1 MNKAIYLWTIVILI
15 IFSPNEII
23 SQEKQISNEYKGNT
37 INEISALI
45 ESHYVLKEKRN
56 DIVSKLSKKYLEGKY
71 DTIKNAE
78 SFAYQLTRDL
88 QDISNDGHFSIV
100 YDPSRVDELRIDA
113 DHDEPSKEALKEL
126 EESQKRRLEQRKRDN
141 FGFKKVEILSG
152 NIGYLDF
159 RLFGSDSLAFETA
172 HGAMAFLSNSDAL
185 IIDLRENLG
194 GGAAMYQLLSS
205 YFFGEEP
212 ILLGEI
218 YNGLSDETQQFWSDP
233 DIAQYNMPEIDLY
246 ILISKK
252 TFSAAEEF
260 AYDLKQ
266 LKRAIIVG
274 ENSGGGAHMVTRMI
288 VNNDYY
294 IFMPFA
300 GAINPITKSNW
311 EGIGVIPDIKINS
324 DDALKS
330 AHILSLQEILRKT
343 TDEAYKTKLESLL
356 QNLM

>member
-1 MNKAIYLWTIVILI
+1 MKKAIYLWTIIIMIILL
-15 IFSPNEII
+15 PNEIH
-23 SQEKQISNEYKGNT
+23 SQEKQITNAYKENT
-37 INEISALI
+37 IKEISVLI
-45 ESHYVLKEKRN
+45 KNHYVLKEKRN
-56 DIVSKLSKKYLEGKY
+56 DIVSKLSKIYLEGIY
-71 DTIKNAE
+71 DTINNAAK
-78 SFAYQLTRDL
+78 FAYQLTSDL
-88 QDISNDGHFSIV
+88 HDISNDGHFSIV
-100 YDPSRVDELRIDA
+100 YDPSRVDELRIVD
-113 DHDEPSKEALKEL
+113 DDGEPNKEALKKL
-126 EESQKRRLEQRKRDN
+126 EESEKRRLEQRKRNN

-159 RLFGSDSLAFETA
+159 RFFSGDSLAFETA

-185 IIDLRENLG
+185 IIDLRENHG

-212 ILLGEI
+212 ILMGEI

-233 DIAQYNMPEIDLY
+233 DIVRFNIPEIDLY

-260 AYDLKQ
+260 AYDFKQ

-274 ENSGGGAHMVTRMI
+274 ENSGGGAHMATRMI
-288 VNNDYY
+288 INDDFY

-311 EGIGVIPDIKINS
+311 EGVGVIPDVKINS
-324 DDALKS
+324 DDALKR
-330 AHILSLQEILRKT
+330 AHILSLQEILHKT
-343 TDEAYKTKLESLL
+343 TDEEYKTKLESLL